1 MLVKEYSLL
10 LATLLSVLAWTI
22 VSSAREQLT
31 CLQSLHVHDSMESK
45 LNSDT
50 RTATR
55 LFQLIVSLQYVI

>member
-10 LATLLSVLAWTI
+10 RATLLSVLAWTI

-50 RTATR
+50 ATR
-55 LFQLIVSLQYVI
+55 LHQLIVSLQYVI